1 MKFLHTSDLQLDAPF
16 AFLGEVGQRHRVQ
29 LLETFD
35 EILNLAQKEKY
46 SLLLISGDLF
56 DNNRPT
62 QSTIDHVVS
71 RLGKLSLPVWILPGN
86 HDPFDAK
93 SVYRRNIFPPNVTIF
108 TDQLKAKVF
117 PETDLAVYGNAVL
130 GEDRD
135 DEPLANISPSEPVR
149 WHVAMAHGNLVT
161 GLVKDPDRPILEDEI
176 ASCGMDYVA
185 LGDWHGYSDHSQGN
199 VRAIYSGSPEP
210 MTFDQSGAGFV
221 ASVTLEDDAIQVDRV
236 RVGKIE
242 VKQLELDVSG
252 RTEADIQAIILD
264 RTSPETMLEVT
275 LIGLNPLGSVI
286 DPVRMEETT
295 APKVYAIRIRDQ
307 SHPQLDEVSPADF
320 PKEHAIGK
328 FIDIMMERIV
338 EAQDDE
344 ERTKTEQALQ
354 LGIALLQGKEVI

>member
-1 MKFLHTSDLQLDAPF
+1 
-16 AFLGEVGQRHRVQ
+16 
-29 LLETFD
+29 
-35 EILNLAQKEKY
+35 
-46 SLLLISGDLF
+46 
-56 DNNRPT
+56 
-62 QSTIDHVVS
+62 
-71 RLGKLSLPVWILPGN
+71 
-86 HDPFDAK
+86 
-93 SVYRRNIFPPNVTIF
+93 
-108 TDQLKAKVF
+108 
-117 PETDLAVYGNAVL
+117 
-130 GEDRD
+130 
-135 DEPLANISPSEPVR
+135 
-149 WHVAMAHGNLVT
+149 
-161 GLVKDPDRPILEDEI
+161 
-176 ASCGMDYVA
+176 MDYVA

-199 VRAIYSGSPEP
+199 VRAVYSGSPEP